1 MILRRVNGDMDHPEA
16 VLPHMPDAMKTVSRT
31 CLGQRCQYKSESCG
45 SAFSVSETPVAGT
58 SVLVVFLIVLGFLLV
73 AVGNCVFC
81 YWLKRKTLGGNRRGM
96 EKVLEEEDVIEV
108 ENVETETALNNV
120 NADLSIK
127 NI

>member
-1 MILRRVNGDMDHPEA
+1 
-16 VLPHMPDAMKTVSRT
+16 MPDAMKTVYVT
-31 CLGQRCQYKSESCG
+31 DCDWGKGANTKSESCG

-108 ENVETETALNNV
+108 ENVETETALTQ
-120 NADLSIK
+120 A
-127 NI
+127 